1 MKGRHPWGWPAAL
14 VWALSILP
22 LVAAAA
28 TPPAASEQWSAV
40 ELPQPLTRETIR
52 ELVAR
57 LSNGGVR
64 ALLLAQLDKAASPS
78 DSAPAAP
85 VATGLAGD
93 IDRARTEIG
102 AVLRSWRELPAAL
115 GAAVTRFSEGRAR
128 SHLLLVA
135 SLFVVMLTIGW
146 IAERLV
152 GHLLAGIRGRL
163 DRSPRDGPG
172 VDAGSLVARVVLDLL
187 LLAVFT
193 ATVFA
198 AFLAI
203 YQGHEATREL
213 IASAL
218 LATLQVRVA
227 ILIARVLLAPHTPAQ
242 RLLPFDDAAAGA
254 LYRGAVTL
262 AAIYGVS
269 DVATFFL
276 QRFGILREPYLLV
289 MTLVR
294 ILFAVVF
301 LRMVWRVRGPIA
313 AKIRGDGRTPSAA
326 CWPSSGRP

>member
-1 MKGRHPWGWPAAL
+1 MKARHPWGWPAAL

-57 LSNGGVR
+57 LSDGEVR
-64 ALLLAQLDKAASPS
+64 ALLLAQLDKAASPT

-85 VATGLAGD
+85 MATGLAGD

-135 SLFVVMLTIGW
+135 SLFVVMLTLGW

-163 DRSPRDGPG
+163 DCSPRAGPG
-172 VDAGSLVARVVLDLL
+172 
-187 LLAVFT
+187 AVGLT
-193 ATVFA
+193 AWDSVPGWRCT
-198 AFLAI
+198 
-203 YQGHEATREL
+203 G
-213 IASAL
+213 
-218 LATLQVRVA
+218 
-227 ILIARVLLAPHTPAQ
+227 
-242 RLLPFDDAAAGA
+242 
-254 LYRGAVTL
+254 RGRA
-262 AAIYGVS
+262 
-269 DVATFFL
+269 
-276 QRFGILREPYLLV
+276 
-289 MTLVR
+289 
-294 ILFAVVF
+294 
-301 LRMVWRVRGPIA
+301 
-313 AKIRGDGRTPSAA
+313 
-326 CWPSSGRP
+326 